1 MRALSFGCLSSIVVF
16 PLWSTKRRVELK
28 RALWEGK
35 REKAGIQVYYVG
47 LEEAK
52 ASIDRKGANRRRRIP
67 SANCRVSQLF

>member
-1 MRALSFGCLSSIVVF
+1 M
-16 PLWSTKRRVELK
+16 K

-67 SANCRVSQLF
+67 SANCRVSQLS